1 MNRAAVMGIF
11 AMALVAFAG
20 VSPAGQEAGPPTP
33 GSPEAKWSI
42 GAGYYYYQARWKAGD
57 NMQLDLSDVGQ
68 NILFGEVGYGFTPDW
83 EAYLRVGG
91 ADWSSMGALP
101 VTPGGDLEAGYKP
114 CFSIGLRGSIFRR
127 SPFAVGF
134 AGQYS
139 YFSGYDIT
147 ATGETGID
155 LPEPYEAAVKF
166 KDLYGLDL
174 GINFDYA
181 PGWGVIY
188 LGWFWF
194 RGAGKVDASIKV
206 GDDDADTFAGDIE
219 ENADM
224 GGFGGIRLDLGRG
237 YAITAEGQYRT
248 KASLSLSVNKIL
260 GV

>member
-101 VTPGGDLEAGYKP
+101 VTPGGDLE
-114 CFSIGLRGSIFRR
+114 
-127 SPFAVGF
+127 
-134 AGQYS
+134 
-139 YFSGYDIT
+139 
-147 ATGETGID
+147 
-155 LPEPYEAAVKF
+155 
-166 KDLYGLDL
+166 
-174 GINFDYA
+174 
-181 PGWGVIY
+181 
-188 LGWFWF
+188 
-194 RGAGKVDASIKV
+194 
-206 GDDDADTFAGDIE
+206 
-219 ENADM
+219 
-224 GGFGGIRLDLGRG
+224 
-237 YAITAEGQYRT
+237 
-248 KASLSLSVNKIL
+248 
-260 GV
+260 